1 MSTWNM
7 LSLSNLSIGLFV
19 VGAVVL
25 VVALVMKKKQQ
36 Q

>member
-1 MSTWNM
+1 MSMWSM
-7 LSLSNLSIGLFV
+7 LLLSKWSIGLFV

>member
-1 MSTWNM
+1 MSMWNM
-7 LSLSNLSIGLFV
+7 LLLSKLSIGLFV
-19 VGAVVL
+19 VGAIVL